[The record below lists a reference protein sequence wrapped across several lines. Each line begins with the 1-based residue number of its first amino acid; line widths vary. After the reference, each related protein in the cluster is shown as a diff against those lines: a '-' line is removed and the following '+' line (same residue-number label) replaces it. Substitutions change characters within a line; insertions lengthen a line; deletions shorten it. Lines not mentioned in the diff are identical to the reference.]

1 MRETRW
7 LNVRVDHERTVERFS
22 AKRVCLPPIRAAIS
36 LVAHAEKRLTKAE
49 RNLPDYKLSY
59 SPSKPFRCGRLP
71 PYS

>member
-7 LNVRVDHERTVERFS
+7 LNVRVDHERSVERFS
-22 AKRVCLPPIRAAIS
+22 AKRVCLPPIGAAIS
-36 LVAHAEKRLTKAE
+36 LVAPTPRNLTKAE
-49 RNLPDYKLSY
+49 RNLPNYKLSY

>member
-36 LVAHAEKRLTKAE
+36 LVAPTP
-49 RNLPDYKLSY
+49 RNA
-59 SPSKPFRCGRLP
+59 
-71 PYS
+71 